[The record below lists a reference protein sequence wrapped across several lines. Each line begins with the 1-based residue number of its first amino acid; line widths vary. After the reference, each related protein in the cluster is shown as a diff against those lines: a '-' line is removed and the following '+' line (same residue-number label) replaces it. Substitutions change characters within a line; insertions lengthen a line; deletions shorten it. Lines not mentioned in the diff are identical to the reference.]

1 MRERQASSPGTRTR
15 HWAAARCSNAFLFT
29 EDGEQSW
36 RRHIWARQ
44 VRAALA
50 VVNEEARGTSRIPP
64 GVGAYSF
71 RHARIS
77 ELFQV
82 HGIDPLTVAQQTG
95 TSIAM
100 IEKAYMRFIPAA
112 LRQKLEAV
120 KEA

>member
-1 MRERQASSPGTRTR
+1 MFFRQQVADKLPDT
-15 HWAAARCSNAFLFT
+15 FLFT
-29 EDGEQSW
+29 EDGEQPW
-36 RRHIWARQ
+36 RRHIWARE
-44 VRAALA
+44 VRAAVTA
-50 VVNEEARGTSRIPP
+50 VNEEARGKSRIPA

-77 ELFQV
+77 ELFQI

-112 LRQKLEAV
+112 LQQKLEAV